1 MIDITEL
8 KNESKHAVGFKNNF
22 YKLKICYPNVLN
34 DVKYSFYS
42 WKSKVD
48 LMNNNRLCSKTIE
61 MEILSDYKNT
71 SSSDEIENDSGSQS
85 IIRKRKG
92 IEFIFDNYSG
102 LMSFVRKYND
112 TYRKG
117 YTPFFLKVIYKKQ
130 TSDKTLLSLDY
141 KFF

>member
-48 LMNNNRLCSKTIE
+48 LMNSNRLCSKTIE
-61 MEILSDYKNT
+61 MEILSDDETENGIE
-71 SSSDEIENDSGSQS
+71 SS
-85 IIRKRKG
+85 IRKRKG

>member
-1 MIDITEL
+1 MIDLTEL
-8 KNESKHAVGFKNNF
+8 KNETKHAVGFKNNF
-22 YKLKICYPNVLN
+22 YRLRICYPDILN

-48 LMNNNRLCSKTIE
+48 LMNNIRLCSKTIE
-61 MEILSDYKNT
+61 MKILSE
-71 SSSDEIENDSGSQS
+71 DENNLNE
-85 IIRKRKG
+85 IRKRKG
-92 IEFIFDNYSG
+92 IEYMFDNYSS

-117 YTPFFLKVIYKKQ
+117 FTPFFIKVIFKKQ

-141 KFF
+141 NFF

>member
-22 YKLKICYPNVLN
+22 YKLKICYPNILN

-48 LMNNNRLCSKTIE
+48 LMNSNRLCSKTIE
-61 MEILSDYKNT
+61 MEILSD
-71 SSSDEIENDSGSQS
+71 DETENGIEPS
-85 IIRKRKG
+85 IRKRKG
-92 IEFIFDNYSG
+92 IEFIFDNYSS